1 MSVLPSLRGLQAFE
15 TAARTGSF
23 VAAAEELSITAA
35 AVSQLIRGLEEQVG
49 RKLFHRVHRRVELT
63 EAGIE
68 IFPRLT
74 QAFGEVRSVSREL
87 ASQDPV
93 ATLVVSVAPSA
104 AIGWLSSKLP
114 RFVREYGWVD
124 IFLRAEEDPV
134 AFDKDSIDL
143 RLSYG
148 ALNYGSEAIS
158 VGNDAVYPVC
168 SPGYLLEHG
177 PIDTPEKLLSQ
188 HLVHTDWGPSNAPFP
203 SWLSW
208 FEAMGIAAR
217 PQVRRGVTANSSMA
231 ALDLARGGL
240 GIALAQGLYCS
251 TDVEKGS
258 LIVVGMP
265 LRLPSSYHITIPQR
279 SRHRAVV
286 GAFNA
291 WFLEECR
298 ACTESSILHQA
309 GEAFSRS

>member
-15 TAARTGSF
+15 SAARTGSF
-23 VAAAEELSITAA
+23 VAAAEELLITAA
-35 AVSQLIRGLEEQVG
+35 AVSQLVRGLEEQVG
-49 RKLFHRVHRRVELT
+49 RKLFHRVHRRVVLT

-68 IFPRLT
+68 IYPRLM
-74 QAFGEVRSVSREL
+74 QAFGELRAISREL
-87 ASQDPV
+87 AASDPI

-104 AIGWLSSKLP
+104 AIGWLSSRLP

-124 IFLRAEEDPV
+124 IFLRSEEDPV

-148 ALNYGSEAIS
+148 SLNYGDDAVS
-158 VGNDAVYPVC
+158 VARDAVYPTC
-168 SPGYLLEHG
+168 SPGYLSEHG
-177 PIDTPEKLLSQ
+177 PIENPGQLISH

-217 PQVRRGVTANSSMA
+217 PHVRRGVTANSSMA

-251 TDVEKGS
+251 GDVESGS
-258 LIVVGMP
+258 LIVVGAP
-265 LRLPSSYHITIPQR
+265 LKLPSSYYITIPQR

-286 GAFNA
+286 AAFNN
-291 WFLEECR
+291 WFAQECR
-298 ACTESSILHQA
+298 LCTGSPVLRALHSP
-309 GEAFSRS
+309 EP